1 MPTISITFN
10 NPLNTS
16 LQIGD
21 TVYYVPTNSIGN
33 FDTAQQPNMIEIGQ
47 VTNII
52 NPGGPVVTYSTTLPN
67 NYVSPNISVLTFNNP
82 LPSPSD
88 IQIGMSVSS
97 VVLAPNTIVTAWN
110 SQIGTVSLSPPTT
123 IPAPLGTVFNF
134 STPTEIHVF
143 NSVNPIP
150 TPNPGDFI
158 MFAKDRVA
166 NTSGIIGYYA
176 DIKLINNSTNKAEM
190 FAISSGVIESSK

>member
-52 NPGGPVVTYSTTLPN
+52 NPGGPAITYSTTVPG
-67 NYVSPNISVLTFNNP
+67 NYTSTGNSMLRFNNP

-88 IQIGMSVSS
+88 IQIGMLMSS

-110 SQIGTVSLSPPTT
+110 SQIGDVSFSPPSIT
-123 IPAPLGTVFNF
+123 PVPSGTAFNF
-134 STPTEIHVF
+134 STPTEIHIF

>member
-1 MPTISITFN
+1 MATIDITFQQMSF
-10 NPLNTS
+10 PS

-21 TVYYVPTNSIGN
+21 TAYYVPTNSIGN

-52 NPGGPVVTYSTTLPN
+52 NPGGPAITYSTTLPN

-88 IQIGMSVSS
+88 IQIGMLMSS

-110 SQIGTVSLSPPTT
+110 SQIGDVSFSPPSIT
-123 IPAPLGTVFNF
+123 PVPSGTAFNF
-134 STPTEIHVF
+134 STPTEIHIF